1 VACETEFE
9 IDGVCLANGDLL
21 LGIGG
26 KTFDAENPEKNR
38 HKLEMYILKKGETNS
53 PKRSHKLYN
62 ERSRGYYDK
71 TYVKMFNM
79 RNSIEK

>member
-1 VACETEFE
+1 
-9 IDGVCLANGDLL
+9 LAQ
-21 LGIGG
+21 I
-26 KTFDAENPEKNR
+26 EE
-38 HKLEMYILKKGETNS
+38 EKGETNL

-62 ERSRGYYDK
+62 ERSREYYDK